1 MKHRKSWLGQ
11 RLPCTLCTRLRRT
24 WEWRDEGGNKLQ
36 RRDLV
41 NERAKEIDVRDI
53 GKGANIFWIS
63 IELYDGVYFFLTCL
77 FPYQAFQKH
86 GPHLIYHVFLQSL
99 LLCLVCG
106 TFLVNVGFLIIK
118 IIGCEIGEESL
129 KKFYFP
135 GNRGMVL
142 IRHKRRTISDFQ
154 EVKMVFWPDWWD
166 NYDAEIVRTDLS
178 F

>member
-1 MKHRKSWLGQ
+1 MARWGREQITKEGLSKWESKRNWCKRYWERCQYLLNLHR
-11 RLPCTLCTRLRRT
+11 TL
-24 WEWRDEGGNKLQ
+24 WWS
-36 RRDLV
+36 V
-41 NERAKEIDVRDI
+41 
-53 GKGANIFWIS
+53 
-63 IELYDGVYFFLTCL
+63 FFLTCL

-86 GPHLIYHVFLQSL
+86 GSHLIYHVFLQSL

-166 NYDAEIVRTDLS
+166 NYGDEIVRTDLS

>member
-1 MKHRKSWLGQ
+1 MERRGREQITKEGLSKWESKRNGWKRCWERCQYLLNLHR
-11 RLPCTLCTRLRRT
+11 TL
-24 WEWRDEGGNKLQ
+24 WWM
-36 RRDLV
+36 
-41 NERAKEIDVRDI
+41 
-53 GKGANIFWIS
+53 
-63 IELYDGVYFFLTCL
+63 YFFLTCL

-86 GPHLIYHVFLQSL
+86 GPHLIYYVFLQSL

-154 EVKMVFWPDWWD
+154 EVKSVFWPDWWD